1 MKLGDNTFHQCM
13 VDFDLKKLLAKTVTG
28 QAIMASYNDRGLSPK
43 CQGYL
48 TNIVICNFFDIDINV
63 RLTNDILSQV
73 ANAIVELFPK
83 ECKEVYFSAPVPKRY
98 SKTNTAGI
106 ARGKLVDKNR
116 NMLQFLRKCKMLSKK
131 DTSEDDNGGS
141 GDESHVDLDD
151 VMRSADWLKNN
162 CEPFESVLAHWKKS
176 FQLRKKFSSP
186 NPNNDP
192 ITISSIYDDWPIL
205 KLSTGYLLIESDF
218 EELYTDKVCMLFEH
232 WPSTFESVLEVSK
245 NKKPTNGILFELLNG
260 GKLKKDSEDVI
271 KFLVLF
277 ETVSNNA
284 SKVVKKGGKTYW
296 KPTVA
301 ESQEGFILHVKAPSN
316 IHDAIEAKRT
326 KMASFGMTVQ
336 PYIIIVGPTFYDIQ
350 TVHLYIH
357 DILYTV
363 PTLLKAVDVCF
374 KSFIVFDLQYPLE
387 AEHIWFLIQ
396 WIIYDIHLKSDKKL
410 PQIFQLHNQIK
421 NQKSV

>member
-48 TNIVICNFFDIDINV
+48 TNIVICNFFDIDIKLVLIITV

-106 ARGKLVDKNR
+106 ARENA
-116 NMLQFLRKCKMLSKK
+116 KCYPK
-131 DTSEDDNGGS
+131 
-141 GDESHVDLDD
+141 
-151 VMRSADWLKNN
+151 RIPLK
-162 CEPFESVLAHWKKS
+162 
-176 FQLRKKFSSP
+176 
-186 NPNNDP
+186 
-192 ITISSIYDDWPIL
+192 TIKEEVEMNL
-205 KLSTGYLLIESDF
+205 MLIESDF
-218 EELYTDKVCMLFEH
+218 EELYKDKVCMLFEH